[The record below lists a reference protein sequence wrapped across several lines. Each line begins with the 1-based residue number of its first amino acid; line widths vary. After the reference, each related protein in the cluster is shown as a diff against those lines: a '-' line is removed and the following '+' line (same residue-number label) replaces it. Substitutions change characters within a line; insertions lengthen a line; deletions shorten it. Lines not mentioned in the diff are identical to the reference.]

1 MVNKERNYGID
12 ALRMLSMFMVIV
24 LHILGRGGVLQATR
38 GRLPNYIV
46 GLFLEIAAYCA
57 VNCYAIISGYVGYGR
72 KIRYS
77 NLIYLVFCT
86 IYYIIG
92 LTIIGYFLVPNA
104 NLKDVMNSLLHIRN
118 GGYWYVKSYFCAFF
132 FFPHINLIVE
142 KYDQKRLYI
151 LAGGIFI
158 LFSVIPTLVKSDVFF
173 TNYGY
178 SPLWLMLMYFF
189 GAVIKKHDTV
199 SSDTKKHKYLI
210 LYMTM
215 VVVTLLSKLCIAF
228 ITQKLFGRAIL
239 SNLLISYISPT
250 IVLSGVFMV
259 KFFTKVM
266 LNKLTTKVV
275 SIMSPLAFGVYLIHT
290 QYFIWNYWE
299 NRFKDFAY
307 MNPLLLFISVILMA
321 FAIYLICSFIDYIR
335 HSVFKM
341 LKIKELSEQVEKK
354 LFTAIDNIITKK

>member
-1 MVNKERNYGID
+1 
-12 ALRMLSMFMVIV
+12 
-24 LHILGRGGVLQATR
+24 
-38 GRLPNYIV
+38 
-46 GLFLEIAAYCA
+46 
-57 VNCYAIISGYVGYGR
+57 
-72 KIRYS
+72 
-77 NLIYLVFCT
+77 
-86 IYYIIG
+86 
-92 LTIIGYFLVPNA
+92 
-104 NLKDVMNSLLHIRN
+104 
-118 GGYWYVKSYFCAFF
+118 
-132 FFPHINLIVE
+132 
-142 KYDQKRLYI
+142 
-151 LAGGIFI
+151 
-158 LFSVIPTLVKSDVFF
+158 
-173 TNYGY
+173 
-178 SPLWLMLMYFF
+178 MLMYFF

-228 ITQKLFGRAIL
+228 ITQKLFGRSIL

-259 KFFTKVM
+259 KFFTKVK

-299 NRFKDFAY
+299 NKFKDFAY